1 MQKFYY
7 FLEDN
12 PNYPNMIMAKNKLD
26 VKRIVTEDLGSYGS
40 NIVSILSED
49 EFFKAANDQPQTCC
63 SENNVNPNVNRSTI
77 ISENNKSAIYADSS
91 EYESSASF
99 MNDVLN
105 AASNSAINASL
116 NNVENNEDKNQV
128 YTNTEKLGKVEFIM
142 NNTQTCQNTQ
152 TDIEPPRYFEDSGI
166 QFKLEKG
173 ILYKKVWAEISSDD
187 INDFRI
193 INVKTNKNV
202 DRAKF
207 KLEKLIWKK
216 I

>member
-49 EFFKAANDQPQTCC
+49 EFFQSSNDQSQMHC
-63 SENNVNPNVNRSTI
+63 SVNNPNVNHSTI
-77 ISENNKSAIYADSS
+77 ISENNKSPIYADSS

-105 AASNSAINASL
+105 AASKSAINASL
-116 NNVENNEDKNQV
+116 NNNENNEDKNQV
-128 YTNTEKLGKVEFIM
+128 CTNTEKIGKVEFIM
-142 NNTQTCQNTQ
+142 NNAQTCQNIQ
-152 TDIEPPRYFEDSGI
+152 TTDTESPKYFEDSGI

-187 INDFRI
+187 INNFRI
-193 INVKTNKNV
+193 INAKTNKNV

-207 KLEKLIWKK
+207 KLEKLIWQK